1 MVNFKVKYKCPNDEN
16 VYDPEK
22 LNKLKKLKKYSGLCK
37 DCREKA
43 IKLDNRLREITH
55 EEICEEIE
63 NKFKNMETYEDLRD
77 IIFYQENS
85 YEVPSFEFR
94 SKRKSTKAFAFSRN
108 RNNPDR
114 VDYLYDGITL
124 EGSCLIKEMDKYLK
138 IRFYK

>member
-1 MVNFKVKYKCPNDEN
+1 MGFKVKYKCPNDEN
-16 VYDPEK
+16 VYDPEE
-22 LNKLKKLKKYSGLCK
+22 LNELKKLNKYSGLCES
-37 DCREKA
+37 CRTKA
-43 IKLDNRLREITH
+43 IKLDDRLRRMTY
-55 EEICEEIE
+55 EEICQEIE
-63 NKFKNMETYEDLRD
+63 EKFKNMETYEDLRD

-85 YEVPSFEFR
+85 FEAPYFEFR
-94 SKRKSTKAFAFSRN
+94 SKRKNTKAFAFSRN